1 MKLKK
6 IIISSIAFCSLMT
19 IGNVS
24 ATITSTQ
31 LEQIIPTSD
40 LKFHNCVLDTYNSN
54 YNSSEDHATIEQ
66 IKTNLSNITELSCE
80 SRQISSIEGI
90 QFLTGLEKLNL
101 SDNNIFSINL
111 SNNINLKELN
121 ISKNDL
127 KKIDLSKN
135 VKLKVLNLQQTSL
148 KAIDLS
154 KNVNLITLNLAQT
167 KFSVESSTVTDIREI
182 AVGEKTKFKEY
193 IVTPSNIK
201 QKLRYKS
208 SNPEVATVDENGNI
222 SAIKEGTTTIVL
234 ISDIDGTSATSYEK
248 NRIKITKKDVQTNL
262 SIGSTSNENS
272 EVTFSEQKSVENPK
286 TSDKGLI
293 YGGGFILTAA
303 TIIAVRK
310 KIKMLGI

>member
-101 SDNNIFSINL
+101 SDNNIFSG
-111 SNNINLKELN
+111 
-121 ISKNDL
+121 
-127 KKIDLSKN
+127 
-135 VKLKVLNLQQTSL
+135 KL
-148 KAIDLS
+148 IFFF
-154 KNVNLITLNLAQT
+154 
-167 KFSVESSTVTDIREI
+167 FSVL
-182 AVGEKTKFKEY
+182 
-193 IVTPSNIK
+193 TP
-201 QKLRYKS
+201 
-208 SNPEVATVDENGNI
+208 
-222 SAIKEGTTTIVL
+222 TI
-234 ISDIDGTSATSYEK
+234 
-248 NRIKITKKDVQTNL
+248 NFR
-262 SIGSTSNENS
+262 
-272 EVTFSEQKSVENPK
+272 
-286 TSDKGLI
+286 
-293 YGGGFILTAA
+293 
-303 TIIAVRK
+303 
-310 KIKMLGI
+310 

>member
-1 MKLKK
+1 M
-6 IIISSIAFCSLMT
+6 
-19 IGNVS
+19 
-24 ATITSTQ
+24 
-31 LEQIIPTSD
+31 
-40 LKFHNCVLDTYNSN
+40 
-54 YNSSEDHATIEQ
+54 
-66 IKTNLSNITELSCE
+66 
-80 SRQISSIEGI
+80 
-90 QFLTGLEKLNL
+90 
-101 SDNNIFSINL
+101 
-111 SNNINLKELN
+111 
-121 ISKNDL
+121 
-127 KKIDLSKN
+127 
-135 VKLKVLNLQQTSL
+135 
-148 KAIDLS
+148 
-154 KNVNLITLNLAQT
+154 
-167 KFSVESSTVTDIREI
+167 TDIREI

-234 ISDIDGTSATSYEK
+234 ISNIDGTSATSYEK
-248 NRIKITKKDVQTNL
+248 NIIKITKKDVQTNL

>member
-111 SNNINLKELN
+111 S
-121 ISKNDL
+121 KNDL

-167 KFSVESSTVTDIREI
+167 KFSSESSTVTDIREI

-234 ISDIDGTSATSYEK
+234 ISNIDGTSATSYEK

-272 EVTFSEQKSVENPK
+272 EVTSSEQKSVENPK

-293 YGGGFILTAA
+293 YGGGFILTVA